1 MTMTKIKKPLSIL
14 AIALLGSLP
23 LLLLS
28 ASIYANFSVAMLT
41 SMAIVMGSLYS
52 YRNMIQ
58 SRVADAEAGDS
69 KDIIDEMDDPY
80 DLYEEEREQE
90 ITDIKAMIKE
100 EKARQKSN
108 IIQNTAKNA
117 SAMVSIYR
125 LLPYAFLVLGFI
137 ALNNNHALQVLPYLV
152 GLAVGIPIGYLIA
165 RDLFISQSLER

>member
-1 MTMTKIKKPLSIL
+1 MTKIKKPLSIL

-137 ALNNNHALQVLPYLV
+137 ALNNNHTLQVLPYLV

-165 RDLFISQSLER
+165 RDLFISQSSER